1 MESSHKN
8 YVLGLAFSENGKDI
22 LLIQK
27 TKPEWQAG
35 KLNGIGGKVEPY
47 EGFNC
52 AMVREFL
59 EETELYTTVAQ
70 WDYIG
75 KLKGRDWNGGTF
87 TVYVYTLFH
96 DDICFFKSPTEEQV
110 RLIPV
115 ESLERYPHIPNLD
128 WLVPMA
134 LNHHAEKT
142 QSIHL
147 KEFTVEYE

>member
-8 YVLGLAFSENGKDI
+8 YVLGLAFSENGKDV

-47 EGFNC
+47 EAFC
-52 AMVREFL
+52 HAITREFL
-59 EETELYTTVAQ
+59 EETELHTTVDQ

-75 KLKGRDWNGGTF
+75 KLKGTDWNGGTF
-87 TVYVYTLFH
+87 VVAVYTLFH
-96 DDICFFKSPTEEQV
+96 DNVYLFKSPTEEQV
-110 RLIPV
+110 SLIPV
-115 ESLERYPHIPNLD
+115 ESLYRYRRIPNLD

-142 QSIHL
+142 QITRL
-147 KEFTVEYE
+147 EEFSVEYA